1 MRRSTATE
9 IDYLK
14 LLLYG
19 LPGSTKTRTACTAA
33 LDPRTSPVLLLNAAG
48 NPVSL
53 TDFAKVP
60 DVLSLDNLS
69 DLNDPFEWLQ
79 GGQPVSGW
87 SKQYGLNPPYR
98 TVILDSITEI
108 QRMSFRAQ
116 SAWVGPGSFPA
127 KVERQHFYN
136 TLGQMVNMANLFFS
150 LPMNVIMTALE
161 EDKKDEQ
168 TGTIHYGPL
177 LWGQSDKEVGA
188 YAYIV
193 ARMVHR
199 AALTDQVAKKL
210 LTETEDPINK
220 EVVSVAL
227 FTPSGKY
234 QAKDQTGK
242 LGDFMVNPTITK
254 MLDAIGGIA
263 LAGETTTKT

>member
-1 MRRSTATE
+1 MKRTE
-9 IDYLK
+9 VTNIKRLK
-14 LLLYG
+14 VLLYG

-53 TDFAKVP
+53 MDYAAVP
-60 DVLSLDNLS
+60 DVLTLESLA
-69 DLNDPFEWLQ
+69 DLNEPFDWLYR
-79 GGQPVSGW
+79 GQPADSTFV
-87 SKQYGLNPPYR
+87 KRYDLHPPYQ

-108 QRMSFRAQ
+108 QRMSFRSQ
-116 SAWVGPGSFPA
+116 TGFVGPGSFPA

-136 TLGQMVNMANLFFS
+136 TLGQMINLASLFYS
-150 LPMNVIMTALE
+150 LPYHVILTALE
-161 EDKKDEQ
+161 RDERDEQ
-168 TGTIHYGPL
+168 SGTVHYGPL

-193 ARMVHR
+193 ARMIHR

-210 LTETEDPINK
+210 LAEAEDPINK

-242 LGDFMVNPTITK
+242 LGDYMVNPTITK
-254 MLDAIGGIA
+254 MLDAIEGSGGS
-263 LAGETTTKT
+263 